1 MILIADSGSTKTDWV
16 FLSKENNKTTFF
28 TSSGLNPN
36 LLSDDAI
43 RSELFH
49 ITEIET
55 ISASVNALYFY
66 GAGLGNNQNVIRM
79 TAIFEKILPQASL
92 YFASDIEGAVKSA
105 AHDGACITAILGTGS
120 NSCLWTGNEI
130 VGDTFSLGYIL
141 GDEGSGS
148 YFGKRLLRDYFY
160 GLLPQD
166 LAHDFKATYPLTRDE
181 LIQKVYREP
190 APNEF
195 IASFLPFYKKH
206 IDHKYC
212 NYFMFYGLE
221 EFIKIYIWRFKDY
234 QQLPVHFVGS
244 MAFHFEQELRTICK
258 SLQVTVGTIIQAPI
272 FGLLNYH
279 KQQLS

>member
-1 MILIADSGSTKTDWV
+1 
-16 FLSKENNKTTFF
+16 
-28 TSSGLNPN
+28 
-36 LLSDDAI
+36 
-43 RSELFH
+43 LFH
-49 ITEIET
+49 ITELDSICST
-55 ISASVNALYFY
+55 TSALYFY
-66 GAGLGNNQNVIRM
+66 GAGLGNNQNKVRLND
-79 TAIFEKILPQASL
+79 IFKNIFPQASL
-92 YFASDIEGAVKSA
+92 YFGSDIEGAVKSA

-120 NSCLWTGNEI
+120 NSCLFDGHEI
-130 VGDTFSLGYIL
+130 IGDTFSLGYIL

-160 GLLPQD
+160 GLLPED
-166 LAHDFKATYPLTRDE
+166 LAKDFKATYPVTRDE
-181 LIQKVYREP
+181 LIQKVYREA

-206 IDHKYC
+206 IDHNYC
-212 NYFMFYGLE
+212 NYFIHYGLE

-234 QQLPVHFVGS
+234 KQLPVHFVGS
-244 MAFHFEQELRTICK
+244 VAFHFEQELKTICN